1 MKTEV
6 LLKNLESNGLVII
19 CLGAALVYWIFDTA
33 FTGVFGMRLFMIFLF
48 VAYGFF
54 TQYLINSY
62 KNMQNELKTAYGGL
76 EEQVNIRTA
85 ELIKV
90 NDELK
95 TSERLFQTI
104 AQMSPVGI
112 FRANAQSDFVYV
124 NERWC
129 KIAGLPA
136 ENALGDGWVKAIHP
150 DDRES
155 YYAAW
160 YKSVREKR
168 PFNAEFRFQHPGG
181 ASMWV
186 LGQAVAEINH
196 VGTATDY
203 VGTVTDITERKQR
216 FDRLQKAL
224 GATIKAIT
232 LVVEARDPYTAG
244 HQVRVS
250 EIAQAIAEEMGL
262 PPERID
268 SLRLASAIHDI
279 GKIAVPAEILSKPTK
294 LRDAEFSLIR
304 IHPEAGYEILKE
316 MEPQGNVDQIIF
328 QHHERI
334 NGSGYPQGLS
344 GQDILLEAR
353 IIAVADVVE
362 AMASHRPYRP
372 TIGIEEAL
380 EEISK
385 NRGTLYDQDV
395 VDACVI
401 LFTKKGFKLV
411 SKS

>member
-1 MKTEV
+1 MKTEA
-6 LLKNLESNGLVII
+6 LRKNIESNGLVII
-19 CLGAALVYWIFDTA
+19 CLGAALVYWILDSVY
-33 FTGVFGMRLFMIFLF
+33 TGFFGMRLFMIFLF
-48 VAYGFF
+48 ITYGFL

-62 KNMQNELKTAYGGL
+62 KNMQNKLKTAYDGL

-95 TSERLFQTI
+95 TSKKLFQTI
-104 AQMSPVGI
+104 AQISPVGI
-112 FRANAQSDFVYV
+112 FRANAQNDFVYV

-129 KIAGLPA
+129 EIAGLSA
-136 ENALGDGWVKAIHP
+136 ENALGEGWAKAIHP
-150 DDRES
+150 GDREN

-160 YKSVREKR
+160 HKSVREKH
-168 PFNAEFRFQHPGG
+168 PFNAEFRFQHPDG
-181 ASMWV
+181 ASIWV
-186 LGQAVAEINH
+186 LAQAAAEINH
-196 VGTATDY
+196 AGTATGY

-244 HQVRVS
+244 HQVRVA
-250 EIAQAIAEEMGL
+250 EIAHAIAEEMGL
-262 PPERID
+262 PLDRMD
-268 SLRLASAIHDI
+268 SLHYASVIHDI

-316 MEPQGNVDQIIF
+316 IEPPGAVDQIIL
-328 QHHERI
+328 QHHERVD
-334 NGSGYPQGLS
+334 GSGYPQGLS
-344 GQDILLEAR
+344 GQNILLEAR
-353 IIAVADVVE
+353 ILAVADVVE

-380 EEISK
+380 KEISK
-385 NRGTLYDQDV
+385 NKGSLYDSDV
-395 VDACVI
+395 VDACLI
-401 LFTKKGFKLV
+401 LFTKKGFKFG
-411 SKS
+411 